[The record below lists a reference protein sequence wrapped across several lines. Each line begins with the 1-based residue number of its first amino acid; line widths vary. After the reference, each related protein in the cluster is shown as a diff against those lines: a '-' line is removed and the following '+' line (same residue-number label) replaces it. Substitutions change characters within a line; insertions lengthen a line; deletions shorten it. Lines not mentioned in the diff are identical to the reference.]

1 MWGCGGG
8 NAGSDGG
15 GGGGSAAGRG
25 GASGV
30 AGAAGGGGAVSAGG
44 TGGAGGVGTSGTGG
58 GGDAGTAGTGG
69 GAGSAGAG
77 GTGGSAGSA
86 GGTGGGA
93 GSAGASGTGGG
104 AGTAGASGGAGGAV
118 MPPAWDWVS
127 VVGTGQSLAVGGH
140 GNLPAQPFGGMT
152 QRFRNLKLSLGSAN
166 VPPYDPMASA
176 LTMVALV
183 EPLRAIAAGYPSP
196 YPRNIYGQT
205 YHTAMADEITTLAMA
220 ATGRDYITVHTEVG
234 EAGQAFPIIKKGA
247 TDTGST
253 GRAYAASL
261 FEVAAIARLARTAG
275 KSHGVGAVAIIHGES
290 DATSTTYEADLIKLA
305 SDYNQDLRPLT
316 GQTTTIPLLVSQQH
330 SSPTTAGSRSTATL
344 AQWHAGVTRPADIV
358 CVGPKYQYPYIS
370 DATHLT
376 NPGYERLGEK
386 LGQVFAE
393 RVVRGRDWRPLE
405 PTTVAVSGRVVTVT
419 FHVPVPPLAWDTVL
433 PAPHQSAYTEWS
445 QGRGFELRN
454 GNTRIQVSAV
464 AISGDTVQITSATDL
479 PASGVVVGYAF
490 TADGTIRSG
499 GTAHWGLLR
508 DSDPFVGS
516 VTGAAQ
522 PNYAVAFELDVP

>member
-1 MWGCGGG
+1 MVWGCGGG
-8 NAGSDGG
+8 NAGTDAGG
-15 GGGGSAAGRG
+15 GNAGGAAGRG
-25 GASGV
+25 GASGIAGATGG
-30 AGAAGGGGAVSAGG
+30 AGAAGSAG
-44 TGGAGGVGTSGTGG
+44 V
-58 GGDAGTAGTGG
+58 
-69 GAGSAGAG
+69 
-77 GTGGSAGSA
+77 AGSA
-86 GGTGGGA
+86 GGTGGNG
-93 GSAGASGTGGG
+93 GAGASGTGGG
-104 AGTAGASGGAGGAV
+104 GGSAGASGNGGVAGSAGASGSAGNAGAGGGSAGASGGTGGGV
-118 MPPAWDWVS
+118 MVPAWDWVS

-140 GNLPAQPFGGMT
+140 GNVAAQPFGGMT

-183 EPLRAIAAGYPSP
+183 EPLRAIATGYPSP

-330 SSPTTAGSRSTATL
+330 SGPTTAGSRSTATL
-344 AQWHAGVTRPADIV
+344 AQWHAGVTRPAEIV

-454 GNTRIQVSAV
+454 GNTRIQDQR
-464 AISGDTVQITSATDL
+464 GRHLGRHGPHHQRHR
-479 PASGVVVGYAF
+479 PAG
-490 TADGTIRSG
+490 IRG
-499 GTAHWGLLR
+499 GRRLR
-508 DSDPFVGS
+508 VHRRRYDQVRRHRALGPAPGFGPIRRLCHRR
-516 VTGAAQ
+516 GAA
-522 PNYAVAFELDVP
+522 